1 MLVHQRVSVHVKY
14 PNLLVVH
21 SFTVAR
27 QLGTS
32 KTDLLVD
39 HYFNHISP
47 IYKLLV
53 GGFNLKKMKVN
64 WDDDIPNIWKVI
76 KAMFQTTNQIAI
88 KPVFVG
94 PHVSPL
100 SGPHDEI
107 LGTVHRVTDAV
118 DRFADLFICLL
129 KRAWQ
134 GKTCCFAM
142 FLMGKYGWKF
152 CFILTSVEHL
162 LNLVVGKHIL
172 VRNSSIKW
180 LEMDSMWDRILH
192 DPLTWTNLK
201 ILAICQIRR
210 PFGTGPFWAFTVHVW
225 QRRSNNMIW

>member
-1 MLVHQRVSVHVKY
+1 VAYILFKFHVSVHVKY

-32 KTDLLVD
+32 RTDLLDD

-53 GGFNLKKMKVN
+53 GGFNLKNMKVN
-64 WDDDIPNIWKVI
+64 WDADIPNIWKVI
-76 KAMFQTTNQIAI
+76 KAMFQTTNQIAM

-129 KRAWQ
+129 PGMARENVLFCDVFD
-134 GKTCCFAM
+134 GKI
-142 FLMGKYGWKF
+142 GWE
-152 CFILTSVEHL
+152 ILFHIDKCRTSIE
-162 LNLVVGKHIL
+162 
-172 VRNSSIKW
+172 SIGW
-180 LEMDSMWDRILH
+180 
-192 DPLTWTNLK
+192 
-201 ILAICQIRR
+201 
-210 PFGTGPFWAFTVHVW
+210 
-225 QRRSNNMIW
+225 